1 MTETKIQMRFAD
13 TDMLGHIN
21 NINLQH
27 YFDMGRQDYMR
38 NVLRVPLVWDREGMI
53 MASVETQYLHQT
65 RFGDP
70 VCVTTCVERLGNKSV
85 TMFQRL
91 LNEQTGRVHAE
102 CRAVVVAFDYG
113 TQQTIPVPALWRAR
127 IEEYE
132 RNETNTK

>member
-1 MTETKIQMRFAD
+1 MVETEIQMRFAD

-21 NINLQH
+21 NINMQH

-38 NVLRVPLVWDREGMI
+38 NVLQVPLVWDKEGMI

-70 VCVTTCVERLGNKSV
+70 VYVTTCIERLGNKSV

-91 LNEQTGRVHAE
+91 INRQTGNVHAE
-102 CRAVVVAFDYG
+102 CRAVVVAFDYAA
-113 TQQTIPVPALWRAR
+113 QRTIPLPEEWRRR
-127 IEEYE
+127 IEEHE
-132 RNETNTK
+132 HIEKN